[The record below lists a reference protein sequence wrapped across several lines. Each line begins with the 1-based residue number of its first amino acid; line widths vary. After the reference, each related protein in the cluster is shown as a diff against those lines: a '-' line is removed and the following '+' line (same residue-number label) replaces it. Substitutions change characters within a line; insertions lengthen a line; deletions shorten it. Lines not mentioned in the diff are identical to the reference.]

1 MNEDLMDKI
10 HRTRRVSTD
19 HLHLPYDEMKYSKVK
34 IDESFV
40 KNQYRRTVYHDI

>member
-19 HLHLPYDEMKYSKVK
+19 HLHLP
-34 IDESFV
+34 
-40 KNQYRRTVYHDI
+40 